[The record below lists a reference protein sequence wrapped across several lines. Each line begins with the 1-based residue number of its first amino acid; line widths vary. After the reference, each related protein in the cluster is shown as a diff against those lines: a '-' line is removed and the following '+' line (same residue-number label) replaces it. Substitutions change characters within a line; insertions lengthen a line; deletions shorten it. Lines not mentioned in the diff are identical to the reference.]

1 MKRKKK
7 IEKAIKT
14 SFQTWSEHVGV
25 WGGFN
30 LEHGD
35 FGTSFG
41 TWSEHVGV
49 EGGGAS
55 CGARVLSSSSPFA
68 LRDLSSRGIASD
80 SDASRKDFQVRLA
93 TDHKEV
99 GGTRDKK

>member
-1 MKRKKK
+1 MRPGLS
-7 IEKAIKT
+7 T
-14 SFQTWSEHVGV
+14 LGF
-25 WGGFN
+25 GGGESN
-30 LEHGD
+30 LGHGEI
-35 FGTSFG
+35 GTSFG

-49 EGGGAS
+49 EWGGAS

-80 SDASRKDFQVRLA
+80 SYASRTNFQARLA

-99 GGTRDKK
+99 GNKRKKMI